1 MNIRRIQNVTKS
13 LSLCLM
19 LLVLVSAT
27 VFDASAQGGASGRKL
42 TIQSNDGGS
51 AVTELGYNI
60 AVNKG
65 STLHR
70 RWYVIND
77 LSCPVSLG
85 VVGIKP
91 VYRGEQYTFTPVGD
105 LMPSVALS
113 AVQVI
118 FVQFDIWGNRERSLS
133 ANEIKDLPVGQT
145 FNIVGGWYASENDVS
160 EQLTSVA
167 YVRNAM
173 TSDGKIWR
181 ADLDKIVALLQ
192 TVALKVSA
200 SGLESEPR
208 KEPK

>member
-1 MNIRRIQNVTKS
+1 MKRAIWLI
-13 LSLCLM
+13 
-19 LLVLVSAT
+19 LLLGVSACSRS
-27 VFDASAQGGASGRKL
+27 SAQVPGRNL

-51 AVTELGYNI
+51 AVTELAYGI

-77 LSCPVSLG
+77 SSCPVNLG

-91 VYRGEQYTFTPVGD
+91 VFKSQQYGGSYSFTPVGE
-105 LMPSVALS
+105 LTPKIALS

-118 FVQFDIWGNRERSLS
+118 FAQFDVWGNRERNLS
-133 ANEIKDLPVGQT
+133 ATEIRDLQAGQG
-145 FNIVGGWYASENDVS
+145 FEIEGSWYATENDVS
-160 EQLTSVA
+160 EQLTSA
-167 YVRNAM
+167 AFVRNAM
-173 TSDGKIWR
+173 TADGKIWR
-181 ADLDKIVALLQ
+181 ADLDKIAALLQ

-208 KEPK
+208 KEPEKR

>member
-1 MNIRRIQNVTKS
+1 MKRGFWLI
-13 LSLCLM
+13 
-19 LLVLVSAT
+19 LLLGVSAC
-27 VFDASAQGGASGRKL
+27 SRSGAQGPGRNL

-51 AVTELGYNI
+51 AVTELAYGI

-77 LSCPVSLG
+77 SSCPVNLG

-91 VYRGEQYTFTPVGD
+91 VFKSQQYGGSYSFTPVGE
-105 LMPSVALS
+105 LTPKIALS

-118 FVQFDIWGNRERSLS
+118 FAQFDVWGNRERNLS
-133 ANEIKDLPVGQT
+133 ATEIRDLQAGQG
-145 FNIVGGWYASENDVS
+145 FGIEGSWYATENDVS
-160 EQLTSVA
+160 EQLTSA
-167 YVRNAM
+167 AFVRNAM
-173 TSDGKIWR
+173 TADGKIWR
-181 ADLDKIVALLQ
+181 ADLDKIAALLQ

-208 KEPK
+208 KEPEKR